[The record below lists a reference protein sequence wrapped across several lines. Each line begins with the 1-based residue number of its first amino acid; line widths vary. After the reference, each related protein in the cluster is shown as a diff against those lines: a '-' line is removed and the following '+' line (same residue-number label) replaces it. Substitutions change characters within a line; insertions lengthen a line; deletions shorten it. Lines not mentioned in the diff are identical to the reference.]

1 MGTRSAIG
9 YLQPSGSVRAVYCH
23 WDGYPDHQLPIL
35 EAKYNT
41 LAKVK
46 ALIKPG
52 SMSSLESEHTWDYE
66 YRDSQPLYHA
76 ERGHGDKP
84 KTSSNAFDYWRDQDC
99 EYLYVFDGTKWIT
112 YSLLQPAPG
121 LLLKNPSDYAQ
132 THRMGKMLASF
143 ANT

>member
-9 YLQPSGSVRAVYCH
+9 YLQPSCSVRAVYCH
-23 WDGYPDHQLPIL
+23 WDGHPDHQLPIL

-52 SMSSLESEHTWDYE
+52 SMSSLESKHTWDSE
-66 YRDSQPLYHA
+66 SRDPQPLYHA

-84 KTSSNAFDYWRDQDC
+84 KTSGKAFDYWRDQDC
-99 EYLYVFDGTKWIT
+99 EYMYVFDGTKWIT
-112 YSLLQPAPG
+112 YSLRDISPRLTKVSQ
-121 LLLKNPSDYAQ
+121 LLNSL
-132 THRMGKMLASF
+132 L
-143 ANT
+143 